1 MFSFGDFEQKYGDLH
16 PGLELVAVVP
26 VGIPLH
32 IYEVDLTLYESKDYP
47 LLNEHVLRCLALGLN
62 SVKDI
67 ASFLGLDID
76 FVAEAV
82 AHEDTS
88 VGTVSITPGGALRLT
103 EFGRGKLE
111 DLTISEARRQTQKLH
126 VDLVTGEVTF
136 YRKIESTVDRLANSL
151 EGLQGE
157 EYVRKLEAQN
167 KDPKKASDFTVE
179 EVDALLTSSE
189 KLKKISVLE
198 VLASKRSSKKPFY
211 SLGQVMVFAD
221 PNGERV
227 MLNMTVDGER
237 KVEHDRVLARD
248 EVRDSL
254 NINVEKSPEVVI
266 PGQVFQ
272 GAFQT
277 KTAKVLEIVRKL
289 EELPEVED
297 VQEVPAEAEDGRPS
311 PAMMAKASQL
321 GPAIFRVQAKPV
333 RLKVTD
339 FPQYRREAIRF
350 AKERILIISPWMK
363 AGVVNDEFI
372 QQLEAAIR
380 RGVVIDI
387 AVGIGDDLADSHTSA
402 ISRVVSLASKHPGKM
417 NLHKWRSHEKVLV
430 ADQSFIEGTFNW
442 LSFQGV
448 NDRHYRRERGT
459 LTVDREIAN
468 EIYDELMEAIQQER
482 DPNWP

>member
-1 MFSFGDFEQKYGDLH
+1 MFSFGDFEQKFGDLH

-47 LLNEHVLRCLALGLN
+47 LLNEHVLRCLSLGLN

-67 ASFLGLDID
+67 SSFLGLDID
-76 FVAEAV
+76 HVAEAV

-88 VGTVSITPGGALRLT
+88 VGTVSIAPGGTLRLT

-126 VDLVTGEVTF
+126 VDLITGQVTF
-136 YRKIESTVDRLANSL
+136 YRCIESTVDRLANAL
-151 EGLQGE
+151 GGLPGE
-157 EYVRKLEAQN
+157 EYVRKLEALN

-189 KLKKISVLE
+189 KLKRITVLE
-198 VLASKRSSKKPFY
+198 VLASRRYSKTPFY
-211 SLGQVMVFAD
+211 SLGQVLVFAD
-221 PNGERV
+221 PSGERV
-227 MLNMTVDGER
+227 MLNLTVDGER
-237 KVEHDRVLARD
+237 RVDHDRALASN
-248 EVRDSL
+248 EVRNSL
-254 NINVEKSPEVVI
+254 NINVEKAPVAVL

-272 GAFQT
+272 DAFAT
-277 KTAKVLEIVRKL
+277 KTARILEIVRKL

-297 VQEVPAEAEDGRPS
+297 VQEVEPANDGERPS
-311 PAMMAKASQL
+311 PANVPRASQL
-321 GPAIFRVQAKPV
+321 GPSIFRAQVKPV

-339 FPQYRREAIRF
+339 FPQYRREAISF
-350 AKERILIISPWMK
+350 AKERLLIISPWMK
-363 AGVVNDEFI
+363 VSVVNDEFI
-372 QQLEAAIR
+372 NQLEQAIR
-380 RGVVIDI
+380 RGVIIDI
-387 AVGIGDDLADSHTSA
+387 AVGIGDDLNDSHTSA
-402 ISRVVSLASKHPGKM
+402 ISRVVALAQKHPGKM

-448 NDRHYRRERGT
+448 NERHYRRERGT
-459 LTVDREIAN
+459 LTVDREITD
-468 EIYDELMEAIQQER
+468 EIYQELRDAIQLER
-482 DPNWP
+482 DSSWP